1 MRILLIKKQIDM
13 STEVAILHFNRKKG
27 KLYYINSGG
36 NLVEMDPSSK
46 EKTIVA
52 RPGITKVQGYLYFL
66 NRNGN
71 IARAKMKN
79 Q

>member
-1 MRILLIKKQIDM
+1 M
-13 STEVAILHFNRKKG
+13 STEVAILNFNRQKG
-27 KLYYINSGG
+27 KLYYVNSSG
-36 NLVEMDPSSK
+36 NLVEMEPNSK
-46 EKTIVA
+46 KKTVVA
-52 RPGITKVQGYLYFL
+52 RPEVRKLKGYLYFL

>member
-1 MRILLIKKQIDM
+1 MP
-13 STEVAILHFNRKKG
+13 TEVAILNFNRQKG
-27 KLYYINSGG
+27 KLYYINNGG
-36 NLVEMDPSSK
+36 DLVEMDPSSK
-46 EKTIVA
+46 KKIVVA